1 MTHDD
6 RDSRMPDGQPPPEND
21 PSRKPEAAPPAGEDA
36 RPQKQAPP
44 APVARKGLVQRALD
58 GVEVVGNRL
67 PQPVTLFAMLML
79 AVLLASWIA
88 GVSGLS
94 ATHPG
99 SGEEIR
105 AVNLLSAEGVRRIF
119 TDMVEVFA
127 RFPPLGLVL
136 VVMIGIGVAERS
148 GFIAAALRSFVSG
161 VPKVLITFFIVTAGM
176 LSTVAADA
184 GYVVLIPLGAAIFAS
199 LGRHPLA
206 GLAAA
211 FAGVSGGFGA
221 NLFPTGLDPLLA
233 AFTEPAAQIV
243 DPTYTVNP
251 LCNWWIMAASVPL
264 IAIVG
269 TFVTERLVEPRLGAW
284 DSSGREASEGEN
296 LGPREKRGLVWAML
310 SIVVTLA
317 AAAVL
322 ALPSVGVFHDA
333 TTGFAPL
340 YKSIVPIM
348 TIVFFIPGLV
358 YGIVTRSITGDRQVA
373 SMTAESM
380 ATMGGY
386 IVLAFVAAQFVAYF
400 SWSNIGLIL
409 AIYGA
414 DGLKSIGF
422 TGMPLLVA
430 FIVVASII
438 NIAIG
443 SASAKWAIL
452 APIFV
457 PMLMLMGYS
466 PETTQ
471 AAYRIGDSY
480 SNILT
485 PLLPYFPLVI
495 TFAAKYVKDIGIGTI
510 ISLMLP
516 FAIGFAL
523 IRIPFFLIW
532 LALGLPLGLEAPIH
546 YPG

>member
-1 MTHDD
+1 MSEEQNG
-6 RDSRMPDGQPPPEND
+6 RDEGQ
-21 PSRKPEAAPPAGEDA
+21 APAGESPEVTPGSGVA
-36 RPQKQAPP
+36 VAAP
-44 APVARKGLVQRALD
+44 KSLVQRILD
-58 GVEVVGNRL
+58 KVEIVGNKL
-67 PQPVTLFAMLML
+67 PQPVTLFAILMAL
-79 AVLLASWIA
+79 VLLASWVA
-88 GVSGLS
+88 GTVGLS
-94 ATHPG
+94 AVHPG
-99 SGEEIR
+99 SGEEIK
-105 AVNLLSAEGVRRIF
+105 AVNLLSAVGLRKIF
-119 TDMVEVFA
+119 TEMVEVFA

-199 LGRHPLA
+199 IGRHPLA

-221 NLFPTGLDPLLA
+221 NFLPTGLDPLLA

-243 DPTYTVNP
+243 DPSYTVNP
-251 LCNWWIMAASVPL
+251 LCNWWIMAASVPI
-264 IAIVG
+264 IAVAG
-269 TFVTERLVEPRLGAW
+269 TFVTERIIEPRLGKW
-284 DSSGREASEGEN
+284 DATGMAEVESNTLSA
-296 LGPREKRGLVWAML
+296 REKRGLLWAML
-310 SIVVTLA
+310 SVVVFLA
-317 AAAVL
+317 GFVVL
-322 ALPSVGVFHDA
+322 SLPAVGVFHDA
-333 TTGFAPL
+333 EKGFDPL

-348 TIVFFIPGLV
+348 TILFFIPGLV
-358 YGIVTRSITGDRQVA
+358 YGFATRSITGDKEVA
-373 SMTAESM
+373 KMTSESM

-400 SWSNIGLIL
+400 NWSNMGLIL

-414 DGLKSIGF
+414 DTLQKVGF

-430 FIVVASII
+430 FIIVASII
-438 NIAIG
+438 NVVIG

-516 FAIGFAL
+516 FAVAFAL
-523 IRIPFFLIW
+523 VRIPFFVSW
-532 LALGLPLGLEAPIH
+532 LLLGLPLGLEAPI
-546 YPG
+546 YYEP

>member
-1 MTHDD
+1 MSQDE
-6 RDSRMPDGQPPPEND
+6 RDTPKSADPASPGNGDEKPKADAKPSSPE
-21 PSRKPEAAPPAGEDA
+21 
-36 RPQKQAPP
+36 
-44 APVARKGLVQRALD
+44 RKGFLLRALD
-58 GVEVVGNRL
+58 VVEVVGNRL
-67 PQPVTLFAMLML
+67 PQPVTLFAMLMA
-79 AVLLASWIA
+79 AVLIASWIA
-88 GVSGLS
+88 ASSGLS
-94 ATHPG
+94 AIHPG
-99 SGEEIR
+99 NGEVIH
-105 AVNLLSAEGVRRIF
+105 AVNLLSAEGLRRIF
-119 TDMVEVFA
+119 TEMVEVFA

-148 GFIAAALRSFVSG
+148 GFIAAALRSFISG
-161 VPKVLITFFIVTAGM
+161 VPKTLITFFVVTAGM

-221 NLFPTGLDPLLA
+221 NVFPTSLDPLLA
-233 AFTEPAAQIV
+233 AFTEPAAKIV
-243 DPTYTVNP
+243 DPSYTVNP
-251 LCNWWIMAASVPL
+251 MCNWWIMAASVPV

-269 TFVTERLVEPRLGAW
+269 TFVTEKVIEPRLGKW
-284 DSSGREASEGEN
+284 DATGFQGVEGDK
-296 LGPREKRGLVWAML
+296 LGPKEKKGLVLATL

-317 AAAVL
+317 LAVVL
-322 ALPSVGVFHDA
+322 SLPSVGVFHDA

-348 TIVFFIPGLV
+348 TILFFIPGLV
-358 YGIVTRSITGDRQVA
+358 YGIVTGSITGDRQVA
-373 SMTAESM
+373 SMTSESM

-400 SWSNIGLIL
+400 AWSNIGLIM

-414 DGLKSIGF
+414 DGLKAIGF
-422 TGMPLLVA
+422 TGMPLLTA
-430 FIVVASII
+430 FIIVASII
-438 NIAIG
+438 NIVIG

-495 TFAAKYVKDIGIGTI
+495 TFAAKYVKDVGIGTI

-523 IRIPFFLIW
+523 VRIPFFLAW
-532 LALGLPLGLEAPIH
+532 LALGFPLGLEAPIY
-546 YPG
+546 YP